1 MTRSFQSAVRGT
13 NYTHH
18 NSDFYRPT
26 VCYQKI
32 NMVIYHWRVQGV
44 TTQLYNHPTWRALT
58 GRRCMTTKLEGYT
71 VCHIQARKISSLKSR
86 LCLSVCASL
95 SKSVKYLK
103 AAAAQFLSLLFFFF
117 FWREGETHI
126 WTDLW
131 LGRLLFGLASWACG
145 ICWNINESEMKWDAC
160 VFLKNANYQWGKFHE
175 KPCNSAVLWK
185 QLTLTFNQP

>member
-71 VCHIQARKISSLKSR
+71 VCHIQACKISSLKSR

-117 FWREGETHI
+117 FFGGRERLTSELIFDLAGFYLAWQVEPVEFVET
-126 WTDLW
+126 
-131 LGRLLFGLASWACG
+131 
-145 ICWNINESEMKWDAC
+145 
-160 VFLKNANYQWGKFHE
+160 
-175 KPCNSAVLWK
+175 
-185 QLTLTFNQP
+185 